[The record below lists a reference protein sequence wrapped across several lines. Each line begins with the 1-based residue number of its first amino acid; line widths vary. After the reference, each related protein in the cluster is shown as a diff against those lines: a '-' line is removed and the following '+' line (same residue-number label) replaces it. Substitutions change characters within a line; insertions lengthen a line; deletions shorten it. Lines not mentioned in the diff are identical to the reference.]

1 MLFDDKPRLDR
12 CFSKQ
17 RNLVSSVGPVI
28 NTSRCS
34 VDSEWEPCD
43 RQVIIQRGEHLL
55 GPFYVP
61 GSVPVPLPRAGSVV
75 KSTECSS

>member
-12 CFSKQ
+12 CFTKQ

-28 NTSRCS
+28 NTSCYGA
-34 VDSEWEPCD
+34 DSEWEPCD
-43 RQVIIQRGEHLL
+43 RQVIIQREHLL

-61 GSVPVPLPRAGSVV
+61 GSVPGPLPRAG
-75 KSTECSS
+75 TF